1 MATVTARGAASV
13 SAIGERT
20 SDSFSTSTPAG
31 WAMIWWGL
39 AVLTLLFF
47 LWAL

>member
-1 MATVTARGAASV
+1 MATVQARGAASV
-13 SAIGERT
+13 TAIGTATE
-20 SDSFSTSTPAG
+20 SKFSTSTPAG

-39 AVLTLLFF
+39 AALTILFF